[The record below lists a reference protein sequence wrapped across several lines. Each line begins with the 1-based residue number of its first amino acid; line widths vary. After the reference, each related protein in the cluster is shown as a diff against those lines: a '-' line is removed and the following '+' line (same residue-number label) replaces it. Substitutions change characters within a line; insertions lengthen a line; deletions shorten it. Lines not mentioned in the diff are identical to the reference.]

1 MIEPDTV
8 NVSIGERLS
17 GHATSETIDASSQQ
31 EGKHKGATLKQRI
44 EKNNMTMNRRLLTL
58 IFIHYSLFSIHHSA
72 AAPAPQEQRA
82 TKGSASPD
90 KPNIILIMADD
101 MGYECVNAN
110 GGTSYQTPHLDKLA
124 ETGIRFEHCY
134 SQPLCT
140 PSRVKIMTGMS
151 NVRNYVQFGVLK
163 RDQTTFAHLLKKAG
177 YATCIV
183 GKWQLGKEADSPQH
197 FGFDESCLWQHTR
210 PARDQ
215 SGRDTRYPNPCLEVN
230 GKPVDYTSGEYGPDV
245 VTDFLCG
252 FMERNKDQ
260 PFLGYYP
267 MILPHNPF
275 VPTPDS
281 EDPNCRDH
289 NQNYQDMVA
298 YIDKV
303 VGKLAAKLDE
313 LGIRDNTLI
322 LFTCDN
328 GSAGA
333 IKSQLNGNMV
343 QGAKGTMTDAGTH
356 VPMIAS
362 WPGTIHPGKVS
373 QDLVDFSDFLPTL
386 CAAAGASIPETLS
399 LDGQSFLPQLRGEE
413 GHPREWIYCYYSRG
427 GAKGEQWARNQRYKL
442 YPSGELYDI
451 SQDRLEKTPLVELS
465 PVAQQARTTLQE
477 VLDQYKEARPPK
489 DTPRKKRKAETK

>member
-1 MIEPDTV
+1 M
-8 NVSIGERLS
+8 
-17 GHATSETIDASSQQ
+17 
-31 EGKHKGATLKQRI
+31 
-44 EKNNMTMNRRLLTL
+44 
-58 IFIHYSLFSIHHSA
+58 
-72 AAPAPQEQRA
+72 
-82 TKGSASPD
+82 
-90 KPNIILIMADD
+90 
-101 MGYECVNAN
+101 
-110 GGTSYQTPHLDKLA
+110 
-124 ETGIRFEHCY
+124 RFEHCY

-427 GAKGEQWARNQRYKL
+427 GGKGEQWARNQRYKL
-442 YPSGELYDI
+442 YPRWQSFMT
-451 SQDRLEKTPLVELS
+451 S
-465 PVAQQARTTLQE
+465 ARTGWKKLHSLSSHPRLNKPAPRFKKFSINTKRPAHLRI
-477 VLDQYKEARPPK
+477 LRGRKERLKRSEAKQTTQHKYENLFSKQHEALHLLRNHSYSRKFSLCPGA
-489 DTPRKKRKAETK
+489 TPEA